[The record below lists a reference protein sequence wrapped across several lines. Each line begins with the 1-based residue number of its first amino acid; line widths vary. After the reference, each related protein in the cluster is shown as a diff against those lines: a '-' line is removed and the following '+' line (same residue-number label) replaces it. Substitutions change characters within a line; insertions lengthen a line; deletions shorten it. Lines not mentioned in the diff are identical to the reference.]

1 MMILRFLSSLFRRK
15 ILPIILIL
23 YFCSF
28 NATGVFALGRPFELK
43 PVVVT
48 ATRTEQKLDQTTANI
63 ELLTREDIESI
74 PARNV
79 AEALEYVPGVFIDFN
94 GGLGAQATAS
104 VQGSLSR
111 QVTVFLDGVRLNMQ
125 ANPIVDLS
133 FIPTSNLDR
142 IEIYKGAASSVWG
155 SGLGGVINIITRD
168 PTGDDFHLSTELS
181 AGKDDTFG
189 YKTVID
195 GKRFSLG
202 SIFVAEHLETGGH
215 IEHSSHRMDDL
226 YTKLKYAI
234 TGTSDL
240 TFSLGYNQGRA
251 ENPLPNLPSFF
262 DESHKRRFFQTLKFN
277 ASPLDNFIVEA
288 GLWNQRFTNRQE
300 RIFPGTRQ
308 TENNF
313 ELIERLFGANIKMVW
328 ETAQYNTLVAGAD
341 GEWGGYE
348 YTEIGP
354 DTLSSRNLAV
364 YVNDVFTHGCW
375 TINAGVRLDDN
386 KDFGTEIN
394 PSLGA
399 AYRFEKSGLT
409 LKFQVARA
417 FSAPPLSY
425 LFYPETGNPD
435 LRPESG
441 VNVQFGGEWKQSDFL
456 TLKAN
461 VFWAQIDDLIRFDPV
476 KNQLVNEDSVVRR
489 GIEAQAV
496 AFLPFGFKLLGGMT
510 WVDVENDKTGKK
522 VKDMP
527 GIIWDFSAAHRIN
540 DIFFHSLSGNYIWY
554 NSSLEETRDKKFVFD
569 YMARASLPRQIAGC
583 TISLYGAV
591 HNLFNSTR
599 FLLSGFPNPDRW
611 FEAGL
616 RFEY

>member
-1 MMILRFLSSLFRRK
+1 MIIRFFSSLFRRR
-15 ILPIILIL
+15 ILSIILIL
-23 YFCSF
+23 YLRCFS
-28 NATGVFALGRPFELK
+28 ATSVFALSPPFELE

-48 ATRTEQKLDQTTANI
+48 ATRTEENLDQTTANI

-104 VQGSLSR
+104 VQGALSR

-133 FIPTSNLDR
+133 FIPISNLDR

-168 PTGDDFHLSTELS
+168 PTSEAFHLSAELS
-181 AGKDDTFG
+181 VGKNETFG
-189 YKTVID
+189 CKTIID
-195 GKRFSLG
+195 GTRFSLG

-226 YTKLKYAI
+226 YTKFKYAI
-234 TGTSDL
+234 SGTSDL

-251 ENPLPNLPSFF
+251 ENPLPNIPPFF

-277 ASPLDNFIVEA
+277 ASPLDDVIVEA
-288 GLWNQRFTNRQE
+288 GVWNQRFTNRQE
-300 RIFPGTRQ
+300 RIFQDTRQ
-308 TENNF
+308 TQNNF
-313 ELIERLFGANIKMVW
+313 ELTERLFGANIKVVW
-328 ETAQYNTLVAGAD
+328 ETAQNNTLVAGAD

-354 DTLSSRNLAV
+354 DTLSSGNLAI
-364 YVNDVFTHGCW
+364 YVNDVFIHGCW
-375 TINAGVRLDDN
+375 TFNAGARLDDN

-394 PSLGA
+394 PSFGA
-399 AYRFEKSGLT
+399 ARRFEKSGLT
-409 LKFQVARA
+409 FKFQIARA

-425 LFYPETGNPD
+425 LFYPEIGNPD
-435 LRPESG
+435 LRPEFG

-461 VFWAQIDDLIRFDPV
+461 AFWAKIDDLIRFDPV
-476 KNQLVNEDSVVRR
+476 KNRLVNEDSVVRR

-496 AFLPFGFKLLGGMT
+496 AFLPFGFKLFGGMT
-510 WVDVENDKTGKK
+510 WVDNENDKTGEKI
-522 VKDMP
+522 KDAP
-527 GIIWDFSAAHRIN
+527 GIIYDFSASHRIN

-583 TISLYGAV
+583 TVSFYGAV

-616 RFEY
+616 RLEY